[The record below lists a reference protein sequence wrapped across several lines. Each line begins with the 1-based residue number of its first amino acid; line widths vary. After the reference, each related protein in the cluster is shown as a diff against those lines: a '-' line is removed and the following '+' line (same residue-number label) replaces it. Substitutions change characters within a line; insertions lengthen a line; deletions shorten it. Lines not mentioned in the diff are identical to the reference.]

1 MSSERAG
8 NGMSEPSSIDDADD
22 EGEEDVEPFVKP
34 AFEYI
39 RVRIDETFNRELSGP
54 ARKAAE
60 DIWKNWE
67 DIRDAVTEGDVL
79 LVPDPFF
86 HSVKYPSLSN
96 FHMYRGFGIILLGT
110 GAVTAVI
117 GAALASMFGP
127 VLWQGS
133 LICLAIGAGAFFWG
147 RTSRNGTRVLTVSAW
162 LSGRLASG
170 GRRDRRPLRRIPFGL
185 HRVRGSARPDILAPV
200 RVQCTHRQNTHRRRA
215 RPPESLAVIA
225 RKPFG
230 AEHT

>member
-39 RVRIDETFNRELSGP
+39 RVRVDETFNRELSGP

-86 HSVKYPSLSN
+86 HSIKYPSLSN

-117 GAALASMFGP
+117 GAALAYMFGP

-147 RTSRNGTRVLTVSAW
+147 RYVQERDTRAYRKRMVERVVWHQEDGGIVDLCVEY
-162 LSGRLASG
+162 LSGSIGFEGPHGRTFWPQFASNALTG
-170 GRRDRRPLRRIPFGL
+170 KTRIADGRDLQKVSR
-185 HRVRGSARPDILAPV
+185 
-200 RVQCTHRQNTHRRRA
+200 
-215 RPPESLAVIA
+215 
-225 RKPFG
+225 
-230 AEHT
+230 